1 MNVAGASA
9 KPRFVYESFARRRS
23 RPAMRDRFV
32 VEGHLGESAYGVPLG
47 VGRHRGIEVRRN
59 EPEVGRRELPL
70 PRVTSG
76 IAQRHQLLE
85 VGELPD
91 VHLRRQVAADRLL
104 ERLSRLEIATWEG
117 PGARERVHGA
127 LPHERLQ
134 HARANL
140 KDDGECCLRRGDFAR
155 LVHRLSPQ
163 RLKLPQCLS
172 EPTTRCDLAVIG
184 GGIAGLYAAL
194 CVGDE
199 ADVLLLSK
207 GPLRSS
213 ASYLAQG
220 GVAAATA
227 ADDSP
232 ELHAEDT
239 MRAGR
244 GLCRESAVRELVGEA
259 PARVADLAELGV
271 PFDPEPGLEGG
282 HSRRRVLHV
291 AGAATGKE
299 ILRVLVDRVLAHP
312 RIRVSEG
319 EVRCALSRPRRVRG
333 VVTERRTIEARATL
347 VATGG
352 AASLWERTTNPPGA
366 TGDGMAMA
374 FRAGARLADLEFMQ
388 FHPTVLAENGLL
400 LSEALRGE
408 GAVLV
413 DDEGQRFTDELAPR
427 DVVARAV
434 GERGTAL
441 LDLRRIDRGRFPGLM
456 DALVREGFDP
466 ALEPIPVSPA
476 AHYTM
481 GGIVTDL
488 HGRTDV
494 AGLYA
499 AGECACTG
507 VHGANRLASNSL
519 LECLVF
525 GRRAALAALS
535 DVPNGHVQVPGTV
548 TGTVTVTDEV
558 TSELRRAMWED
569 AGLVRDAAGLRR
581 LTESPHLLA
590 RLIARSALAREE
602 SRGGHFRADFPFEE
616 ERFAAH
622 SIVGPDEKVTFEQ
635 WR

>member
-1 MNVAGASA
+1 
-9 KPRFVYESFARRRS
+9 
-23 RPAMRDRFV
+23 
-32 VEGHLGESAYGVPLG
+32 
-47 VGRHRGIEVRRN
+47 
-59 EPEVGRRELPL
+59 
-70 PRVTSG
+70 VT
-76 IAQRHQLLE
+76 
-85 VGELPD
+85 V
-91 VHLRRQVAADRLL
+91 
-104 ERLSRLEIATWEG
+104 
-117 PGARERVHGA
+117 
-127 LPHERLQ
+127 
-134 HARANL
+134 
-140 KDDGECCLRRGDFAR
+140 
-155 LVHRLSPQ
+155 
-163 RLKLPQCLS
+163 

-194 CVGDE
+194 CVGNE

-220 GVAAATA
+220 GVAAAIA
-227 ADDSP
+227 PGDSP

-239 MRAGR
+239 VHAGR

-259 PARVADLAELGV
+259 PARVADLGELGV

-282 HSRRRVLHV
+282 HTRRRVLHV

-299 ILRVLVDRVLAHP
+299 ILRVLVDRVLEHP

-319 EVRCALSRPRRVRG
+319 ETVRAISAAGGRCTG
-333 VVTERRTIEARATL
+333 VVTERRTVEARATL

-352 AASLWERTTNPPGA
+352 AASLWARTTNPPGA

-413 DDEGQRFTDELAPR
+413 DAEGHRFTDELAPR

-441 LDLRRIDRGRFPGLM
+441 LDLRCIDRGRFPGLM
-456 DALVREGFDP
+456 DALEREGFDP

-494 AGLYA
+494 QGLYA

-535 DVPNGHVQVPGTV
+535 GPAERGHVRGTDPV
-548 TGTVTVTDEV
+548 SKLPQATP
-558 TSELRRAMWED
+558 ELRAAMWRD

-581 LTESPHLLA
+581 LAESPHLLT

-602 SRGGHFRADFPFEE
+602 SRGGHFRADFPFED

-622 SIVGPDEKVTFEQ
+622 SVVGHDEEVTFER
-635 WR
+635 WH

>member
-1 MNVAGASA
+1 MSV
-9 KPRFVYESFARRRS
+9 
-23 RPAMRDRFV
+23 
-32 VEGHLGESAYGVPLG
+32 
-47 VGRHRGIEVRRN
+47 
-59 EPEVGRRELPL
+59 
-70 PRVTSG
+70 
-76 IAQRHQLLE
+76 Q
-85 VGELPD
+85 
-91 VHLRRQVAADRLL
+91 
-104 ERLSRLEIATWEG
+104 
-117 PGARERVHGA
+117 
-127 LPHERLQ
+127 
-134 HARANL
+134 
-140 KDDGECCLRRGDFAR
+140 
-155 LVHRLSPQ
+155 
-163 RLKLPQCLS
+163 
-172 EPTTRCDLAVIG
+172 PTTRCDLAVIG

-220 GVAAATA
+220 GVAAATT
-227 ADDSP
+227 ADDSTD
-232 ELHAEDT
+232 LHAEDT
-239 MRAGR
+239 LRAGR

-259 PARVADLAELGV
+259 PARVADLGELGV

-312 RIRVSEG
+312 RIRVFEG
-319 EVRCALSRPRRVRG
+319 ETVRAVSGAG
-333 VVTERRTIEARATL
+333 VVTERRTIEAGATL
-347 VATGG
+347 IATGG
-352 AASLWERTTNPPGA
+352 AASLWARTTNPPGA

-374 FRAGARLADLEFMQ
+374 FRAGARVADLEFMQ

-413 DDEGQRFTDELAPR
+413 DAEGHRFTDELAPR

-488 HGRTDV
+488 YGRTDV

-535 DVPNGHVQVPGTV
+535 DPVRTTQGTV
-548 TGTVTVTDEV
+548 TATVPRTFETAVSAVTP
-558 TSELRRAMWED
+558 ELRRVMWED

-622 SIVGPDEKVTFEQ
+622 SIVGPDEQVTFEQ
-635 WR
+635 WQ

>member
-1 MNVAGASA
+1 
-9 KPRFVYESFARRRS
+9 
-23 RPAMRDRFV
+23 
-32 VEGHLGESAYGVPLG
+32 
-47 VGRHRGIEVRRN
+47 
-59 EPEVGRRELPL
+59 
-70 PRVTSG
+70 VTT
-76 IAQRHQLLE
+76 
-85 VGELPD
+85 D
-91 VHLRRQVAADRLL
+91 
-104 ERLSRLEIATWEG
+104 
-117 PGARERVHGA
+117 
-127 LPHERLQ
+127 
-134 HARANL
+134 
-140 KDDGECCLRRGDFAR
+140 
-155 LVHRLSPQ
+155 
-163 RLKLPQCLS
+163 
-172 EPTTRCDLAVIG
+172 TTTSCDLAVVG

-199 ADVLLLSK
+199 ADVLVLSK

-227 ADDSP
+227 LGDSP
-232 ELHAEDT
+232 DLHAEDT

-259 PARVADLAELGV
+259 PARVADLRDLGV

-299 ILRVLVDRVLAHP
+299 ILRVLVDRVLEHP

-319 EVRCALSRPRRVRG
+319 EAVRVISVVDGRCTG
-333 VVTERRTIEARATL
+333 VVTQRRVIEAGSTL
-347 VATGG
+347 LATGG

-374 FRAGARLADLEFMQ
+374 LRAGARLADLEFMQ
-388 FHPTVLAENGLL
+388 FHPTVLTDNGLL

-413 DDEGQRFTDELAPR
+413 DASGRRFTDELAPR

-441 LDLRRIDRGRFPGLM
+441 LDLRDIDRGRFPALM
-456 DALVREGFDP
+456 DALEREGFDP
-466 ALEPIPVSPA
+466 AQEPIPVSPA

-481 GGIVTDL
+481 GGIITDL
-488 HGRTDV
+488 HGRADV
-494 AGLYA
+494 PGLYA

-525 GRRAALAALS
+525 GRRAALAALT
-535 DVPNGHVQVPGTV
+535 DPVQNRRGTGTV
-548 TGTVTVTDEV
+548 TGTSATGTGPEAPVTPR
-558 TSELRRAMWED
+558 LRRALWRD

-602 SRGGHFRADFPFEE
+602 SRGGHFRADFPFEG

-622 SIVGPDEKVTFEQ
+622 SVVGGNEEVTFERWQ
-635 WR
+635 

>member
-1 MNVAGASA
+1 MTA
-9 KPRFVYESFARRRS
+9 ET
-23 RPAMRDRFV
+23 
-32 VEGHLGESAYGVPLG
+32 
-47 VGRHRGIEVRRN
+47 I
-59 EPEVGRRELPL
+59 
-70 PRVTSG
+70 
-76 IAQRHQLLE
+76 
-85 VGELPD
+85 
-91 VHLRRQVAADRLL
+91 
-104 ERLSRLEIATWEG
+104 
-117 PGARERVHGA
+117 
-127 LPHERLQ
+127 
-134 HARANL
+134 
-140 KDDGECCLRRGDFAR
+140 
-155 LVHRLSPQ
+155 
-163 RLKLPQCLS
+163 
-172 EPTTRCDLAVIG
+172 TRCDLAVVG

-199 ADVLLLSK
+199 ADVLLLLK

-220 GVAAATA
+220 GVAAATGH
-227 ADDSP
+227 DDSP

-244 GLCRESAVRELVGEA
+244 GLCRESAVRALVGEA
-259 PARVADLAELGV
+259 PARVADLRDLGV

-299 ILRVLVDRVLAHP
+299 ILRVLVDRVLEHP

-319 EVRCALSRPRRVRG
+319 ETVRAISAAGGRCAG
-333 VVTERRTIEARATL
+333 VVTDRRSVEARATL

-352 AASLWERTTNPPGA
+352 AASLWQRTTNPPGA
-366 TGDGMAMA
+366 TGEGMAMA

-408 GAVLV
+408 GALLV
-413 DDEGQRFTDELAPR
+413 DADGRRFTDELAPR

-441 LDLRRIDRGRFPGLM
+441 LDLRRIDRGRFPALM
-456 DALVREGFDP
+456 NALEREGFDP

-488 HGRTDV
+488 DGRTDV

-535 DVPNGHVQVPGTV
+535 DVPDRHVQVPDPGSLTEADPDVV
-548 TGTVTVTDEV
+548 TP
-558 TSELRRAMWED
+558 ELRAAMWED

-622 SIVGPDEKVTFEQ
+622 SVVGRDEEVTFER
-635 WR
+635 WH

>member
-1 MNVAGASA
+1 MTTNT
-9 KPRFVYESFARRRS
+9 
-23 RPAMRDRFV
+23 
-32 VEGHLGESAYGVPLG
+32 
-47 VGRHRGIEVRRN
+47 I
-59 EPEVGRRELPL
+59 
-70 PRVTSG
+70 
-76 IAQRHQLLE
+76 
-85 VGELPD
+85 
-91 VHLRRQVAADRLL
+91 
-104 ERLSRLEIATWEG
+104 
-117 PGARERVHGA
+117 
-127 LPHERLQ
+127 
-134 HARANL
+134 
-140 KDDGECCLRRGDFAR
+140 
-155 LVHRLSPQ
+155 
-163 RLKLPQCLS
+163 
-172 EPTTRCDLAVIG
+172 TRCDLAVVG

-194 CVGDE
+194 CVGEE

-227 ADDSP
+227 SDDSP

-239 MRAGR
+239 LRAGR
-244 GLCRESAVRELVGEA
+244 GLSRESAVRALVGEA
-259 PARVADLAELGV
+259 PARVADLRDLGV

-299 ILRVLVDRVLAHP
+299 ILRVLVDHVLEHP

-319 EVRCALSRPRRVRG
+319 ETVRAVSGAG
-333 VVTERRTIEARATL
+333 VVTERRTIEAGATL
-347 VATGG
+347 IATGG
-352 AASLWERTTNPPGA
+352 AASLWARTTNPPGA

-388 FHPTVLAENGLL
+388 FHPTVLADNGLL

-413 DDEGQRFTDELAPR
+413 DAMGHRFTDELAPR

-434 GERGTAL
+434 AKHRGAL
-441 LDLRRIDRGRFPGLM
+441 LDLRAIDRGRFPALM
-456 DALVREGFDP
+456 EALVREGFDP

-488 HGRTDV
+488 DGRTDV
-494 AGLYA
+494 AGSLRR
-499 AGECACTG
+499 GR
-507 VHGANRLASNSL
+507 VRLHRRPRREPPG
-519 LECLVF
+519 LELPARVPRLRPP
-525 GRRAALAALS
+525 RRPRRPFRPRRKQ
-535 DVPNGHVQVPGTV
+535 D
-548 TGTVTVTDEV
+548 
-558 TSELRRAMWED
+558 TSEGQSRVVRVLPQVTPALRAAMWED

-581 LTESPHLLA
+581 LAESPHLLA

-622 SIVGPDEKVTFEQ
+622 SVVGPDEKVTFER
-635 WR
+635 WH

>member
-1 MNVAGASA
+1 VND
-9 KPRFVYESFARRRS
+9 ET
-23 RPAMRDRFV
+23 
-32 VEGHLGESAYGVPLG
+32 
-47 VGRHRGIEVRRN
+47 I
-59 EPEVGRRELPL
+59 
-70 PRVTSG
+70 
-76 IAQRHQLLE
+76 
-85 VGELPD
+85 
-91 VHLRRQVAADRLL
+91 
-104 ERLSRLEIATWEG
+104 
-117 PGARERVHGA
+117 
-127 LPHERLQ
+127 
-134 HARANL
+134 
-140 KDDGECCLRRGDFAR
+140 
-155 LVHRLSPQ
+155 
-163 RLKLPQCLS
+163 
-172 EPTTRCDLAVIG
+172 TRCDLAIVG

-194 CVGDE
+194 CVGAE

-207 GPLRSS
+207 GALRSS

-220 GVAAATA
+220 GVAAAVGPDDSAALHA
-227 ADDSP
+227 AD
-232 ELHAEDT
+232 T
-239 MRAGR
+239 IRAGR
-244 GLCRESAVRELVGEA
+244 GLCRESAVQELVAEA
-259 PARVADLAELGV
+259 PARVADLGEFGV
-271 PFDPEPGLEGG
+271 AFDPEPGLEGG

-299 ILRVLVDRVLAHP
+299 ILRVLVDRVLEHP

-319 EVRCALSRPRRVRG
+319 ESVRAVSASGGRCAG
-333 VVTERRTIEARATL
+333 IVTERRTIEARATL
-347 VATGG
+347 LASGG

-388 FHPTVLAENGLL
+388 FHPTVLSDNGLL

-413 DDEGQRFTDELAPR
+413 DAQGERFTDELAPR

-441 LDLRRIDRGRFPGLM
+441 LDLRRIDRGRFPALM
-456 DALVREGFDP
+456 AALAREGFDP

-481 GGIVTDL
+481 GGVVTDL

-494 AGLYA
+494 LGLYA

-525 GRRAALAALS
+525 GRRAALAALA
-535 DVPNGHVQVPGTV
+535 DPVQTGHVKGSDSGSDTETDP
-548 TGTVTVTDEV
+548 DEV
-558 TSELRRAMWED
+558 TSELRRAMWRD
-569 AGLVRDAAGLRR
+569 AGLVRDAAGVRR
-581 LTESPHLLA
+581 LTESPHLLG

-602 SRGGHFRADFPFEE
+602 SRGGHFRADFPFED

-622 SIVGPDEKVTFEQ
+622 SVVGTDEGVTFER
-635 WR
+635 WH

>member
-1 MNVAGASA
+1 
-9 KPRFVYESFARRRS
+9 
-23 RPAMRDRFV
+23 
-32 VEGHLGESAYGVPLG
+32 
-47 VGRHRGIEVRRN
+47 
-59 EPEVGRRELPL
+59 
-70 PRVTSG
+70 VT
-76 IAQRHQLLE
+76 R
-85 VGELPD
+85 
-91 VHLRRQVAADRLL
+91 
-104 ERLSRLEIATWEG
+104 
-117 PGARERVHGA
+117 
-127 LPHERLQ
+127 
-134 HARANL
+134 
-140 KDDGECCLRRGDFAR
+140 
-155 LVHRLSPQ
+155 
-163 RLKLPQCLS
+163 
-172 EPTTRCDLAVIG
+172 EPTTRCDLAVVG

-194 CVGDE
+194 CVGEE

-227 ADDSP
+227 TDDSP
-232 ELHAEDT
+232 EQHAEDT
-239 MRAGR
+239 VRAGR
-244 GLCRESAVRELVGEA
+244 GLSRESAVRELVGEA
-259 PARVADLAELGV
+259 PARVADLRDLGV

-299 ILRVLVDRVLAHP
+299 ILRVLVDRVLDHP

-319 EVRCALSRPRRVRG
+319 EAVRVISVGEGRCTG
-333 VVTERRTIEARATL
+333 VVTERRRIEAGSTL
-347 VATGG
+347 LATGG

-366 TGDGMAMA
+366 TGDGMALA

-388 FHPTVLAENGLL
+388 FHPTVLTDNGLL

-413 DDEGQRFTDELAPR
+413 DADGHRFTDELAPR

-441 LDLRRIDRGRFPGLM
+441 LDLRDIDRGRFPALM
-456 DALVREGFDP
+456 DALQREGFDP
-466 ALEPIPVSPA
+466 AEEPIPVSPA

-481 GGIVTDL
+481 GGVVTDL

-494 AGLYA
+494 PGLYA
-499 AGECACTG
+499 AGEGACPR

-525 GRRAALAALS
+525 GRRAALASLA
-535 DVPNGHVQVPGTV
+535 DPAQEGHVGGAAAETV
-548 TGTVTVTDEV
+548 SDEV
-558 TSELRRAMWED
+558 TPELRRAMWRD

-602 SRGGHFRADFPFEE
+602 SRGGHFRADFPFEDD
-616 ERFAAH
+616 RFAAH
-622 SIVGPDEKVTFEQ
+622 SIVGSGEEVTFEQ

>member
-1 MNVAGASA
+1 
-9 KPRFVYESFARRRS
+9 
-23 RPAMRDRFV
+23 
-32 VEGHLGESAYGVPLG
+32 
-47 VGRHRGIEVRRN
+47 
-59 EPEVGRRELPL
+59 
-70 PRVTSG
+70 VT
-76 IAQRHQLLE
+76 
-85 VGELPD
+85 
-91 VHLRRQVAADRLL
+91 
-104 ERLSRLEIATWEG
+104 
-117 PGARERVHGA
+117 
-127 LPHERLQ
+127 
-134 HARANL
+134 
-140 KDDGECCLRRGDFAR
+140 GD
-155 LVHRLSPQ
+155 
-163 RLKLPQCLS
+163 
-172 EPTTRCDLAVIG
+172 ETIRCDLAVVG

-227 ADDSP
+227 EDDSP

-239 MRAGR
+239 IRAGR
-244 GLCRESAVRELVGEA
+244 GLCRESAVLALVGEA
-259 PARVADLAELGV
+259 PARVADLRDFGV
-271 PFDPEPGLEGG
+271 PFDLEPGLEGG

-319 EVRCALSRPRRVRG
+319 ETVREVSGAG
-333 VVTERRTIEARATL
+333 VVTDRRSIEAGATL
-347 VATGG
+347 LATGG
-352 AASLWERTTNPPGA
+352 AASLWQRTTNPPGA

-374 FRAGARLADLEFMQ
+374 FGAGARLADLEFMQ

-413 DDEGQRFTDELAPR
+413 DGDGRRFTDELAPR

-441 LDLRRIDRGRFPGLM
+441 LDLRRIDRGRFPALM
-456 DALVREGFDP
+456 DALEREGFDP

-488 HGRTDV
+488 DGRTDV

-535 DVPNGHVQVPGTV
+535 DPVERGHVRGTDPV
-548 TGTVTVTDEV
+548 STLPQATPA
-558 TSELRRAMWED
+558 LRAAMWED

-590 RLIARSALAREE
+590 RLIAKSALAREE
-602 SRGGHFRADFPFEE
+602 SRGGHFRADFPFED

-622 SIVGPDEKVTFEQ
+622 SVVGPGEEVTFER
-635 WR
+635 WH

>member
-1 MNVAGASA
+1 V
-9 KPRFVYESFARRRS
+9 S
-23 RPAMRDRFV
+23 R
-32 VEGHLGESAYGVPLG
+32 
-47 VGRHRGIEVRRN
+47 
-59 EPEVGRRELPL
+59 EPI
-70 PRVTSG
+70 T
-76 IAQRHQLLE
+76 H
-85 VGELPD
+85 
-91 VHLRRQVAADRLL
+91 
-104 ERLSRLEIATWEG
+104 
-117 PGARERVHGA
+117 
-127 LPHERLQ
+127 
-134 HARANL
+134 
-140 KDDGECCLRRGDFAR
+140 
-155 LVHRLSPQ
+155 
-163 RLKLPQCLS
+163 
-172 EPTTRCDLAVIG
+172 CDLAVIG

-199 ADVLLLSK
+199 ADVLVLSK

-227 ADDSP
+227 PDDSP

-239 MRAGR
+239 VRAGR
-244 GLCRESAVRELVGEA
+244 GLCRESAVRELVAEA
-259 PARVADLAELGV
+259 PARVADLRDLGV

-282 HSRRRVLHV
+282 HARRRVLHV

-312 RIRVSEG
+312 RIRVAEG
-319 EVRCALSRPRRVRG
+319 ESVHALSG
-333 VVTERRTIEARATL
+333 VGVATERRTIAARATL
-347 VATGG
+347 IATGG

-374 FRAGARLADLEFMQ
+374 FHAGARLADLEFMQ
-388 FHPTVLAENGLL
+388 FHPTVLAQNGLL

-413 DDEGQRFTDELAPR
+413 DAQGERFTDELAPR

-535 DVPNGHVQVPGTV
+535 DAQTGHVQVPDPGSDTQ
-548 TGTVTVTDEV
+548 TDPNEV
-558 TSELRRAMWED
+558 TSELRGAMWRD
-569 AGLVRDAAGLRR
+569 AGLVRDAAGLGR

-590 RLIARSALAREE
+590 RLIAKSALAREE
-602 SRGGHFRADFPFEE
+602 SRGGHFRADFPFED

-622 SIVGPDEKVTFEQ
+622 SVVGPDEEVTFER
-635 WR
+635 WH

>member
-1 MNVAGASA
+1 M
-9 KPRFVYESFARRRS
+9 
-23 RPAMRDRFV
+23 
-32 VEGHLGESAYGVPLG
+32 
-47 VGRHRGIEVRRN
+47 
-59 EPEVGRRELPL
+59 
-70 PRVTSG
+70 
-76 IAQRHQLLE
+76 
-85 VGELPD
+85 
-91 VHLRRQVAADRLL
+91 
-104 ERLSRLEIATWEG
+104 
-117 PGARERVHGA
+117 
-127 LPHERLQ
+127 
-134 HARANL
+134 
-140 KDDGECCLRRGDFAR
+140 
-155 LVHRLSPQ
+155 
-163 RLKLPQCLS
+163 
-172 EPTTRCDLAVIG
+172 
-184 GGIAGLYAAL
+184 
-194 CVGDE
+194 
-199 ADVLLLSK
+199 
-207 GPLRSS
+207 
-213 ASYLAQG
+213 
-220 GVAAATA
+220 AAATA

-259 PARVADLAELGV
+259 PARVADLGELGV

-319 EVRCALSRPRRVRG
+319 ETVRAISPERESSRSGARSRRG
-333 VVTERRTIEARATL
+333 ATL

-413 DDEGQRFTDELAPR
+413 DAEGHRFTDELAPR

-488 HGRTDV
+488 YGRTDV

-535 DVPNGHVQVPGTV
+535 DPVRQQGTSGDSPCTSRQPFRHVTP
-548 TGTVTVTDEV
+548 
-558 TSELRRAMWED
+558 ELRAAMWED

-635 WR
+635 WH